1 MAEDCVALKITEAAS
16 STDMKLETNN
26 HQHKIRN

>member
-16 STDMKLETNN
+16 STGIKFETNN
-26 HQHKIRN
+26 PQHKIRN